1 MSAPKIPK
9 KQSLSFLDVLK
20 FAANYWFRQPKK
32 WFFILFVLLIAAFF
46 ETYVTHLMSN
56 TYDKEN
62 NAGLPV
68 WLSGVILAVSLT
80 FILWYFV
87 IYPIRLHQKNK
98 LVN

>member
-1 MSAPKIPK
+1 MM
-9 KQSLSFLDVLK
+9 VLV
-20 FAANYWFRQPKK
+20 PI
-32 WFFILFVLLIAAFF
+32 FITAAFF

-68 WLSGVILAVSLT
+68 WVSALILAASLS
-80 FILWYFV
+80 FILWYFI
-87 IYPIRLHQKNK
+87 IYPIRLHKKNK